1 MADVNEDGAMR
12 LPMFPLG
19 SVLLP
24 GMVLPLHVFE
34 DRYRQLVSDVL
45 AADEPI
51 FGVTLIER
59 GSEVGGGDVRA
70 RIGCVARVIEA
81 AETPDGR
88 WAIVSVGTERF
99 TVEQWLQDDPY
110 PLAEVALWDDS
121 PVADPELGNRLEVL
135 ERSVRRVAALACE
148 LGLAGLP
155 DDLEF
160 ADDLS
165 LRSHQLAVVAP
176 IGALDRQRLL
186 ACAGPDLR
194 TAVLADLLDEQ
205 ELLIRAQ
212 LGAGGDSEGFD
223 W

>member
-1 MADVNEDGAMR
+1 
-12 LPMFPLG
+12 MFPLG

-34 DRYRQLVSDVL
+34 DRYRKLVSDVL
-45 AADEPI
+45 AAEEPI

-110 PLAEVALWDDS
+110 PLAEVAVWEDS
-121 PVADPELGNRLEVL
+121 PATDPELGNRLEAL

-148 LGLAGLP
+148 LGLPGLP

-194 TAVLADLLDEQ
+194 AAVLADLLDEQ

-212 LGAGGDSEGFD
+212 LGAGGDADGFD

>member
-1 MADVNEDGAMR
+1 
-12 LPMFPLG
+12 
-19 SVLLP
+19 
-24 GMVLPLHVFE
+24 MVLPLHVFE

-148 LGLAGLP
+148 LGLPGLP